1 MNVHSDIDNSQKGE
15 KINDH
20 ALKNGKWNMV
30 FSYSRMLFCPTKE
43 WRSNTCYNRD
53 EPWKYYAEV
62 KSQMQNKTHYIISYT
77 QYT

>member
-1 MNVHSDIDNSQKGE
+1 
-15 KINDH
+15 
-20 ALKNGKWNMV
+20 
-30 FSYSRMLFCPTKE
+30 MLFCPTKE